1 MAIAVASVTTNAM
14 GVGGVFAK
22 PTGLAVGDTMLAIM
36 VAEGTQNLASPAG
49 WTTVGD
55 SDTATYTKT
64 RAFSK
69 VADSSDVAASNFT
82 FTGTDIRGGIL
93 YRITG
98 GGLLHVD
105 VADPIANQSLV
116 IIWAHGGDNAGRTTT
131 FSGYSVTGGASPTF
145 TERLD
150 SNESTGLTTCF
161 AVADGIYNS
170 NANISAFSVT
180 ADSSVDEVSSK
191 ILVFEAQQD
200 ANADISH
207 LAIPPTLTGLESSNT
222 ATADVSHLAVTPSI
236 NGVEATNSSDRT
248 QWTNE
253 AKPTTTWTNQTK

>member
-1 MAIAVASVTTNAM
+1 M

-36 VAEGTQNLASPAG
+36 VAEATQNLASPAG

-116 IIWAHGGDNAGRTTT
+116 IIWAHGGDNGGRTTA
-131 FSGYSVTGGASPTF
+131 FSGYGVVGGDSPTF
-145 TERLD
+145 TERID
-150 SNESTGLTTCF
+150 SAEATGLTTNF
-161 AVADGIYNS
+161 AVADAIYNS
-170 NANISAFSVT
+170 SANITGYTVT
-180 ADSSVDEVSSK
+180 AGSAVDETASR

-222 ATADVSHLAVTPSI
+222 ATADVSHLAITPSI
-236 NGVEATNSSDRT
+236 NGVEADTENSTYTNRNKSSST
-248 QWTNE
+248 YTNLN
-253 AKPTTTWTNQTK
+253 KS